1 MATEEN
7 SQLGFVRRV
16 REKLNIFPVLDEL
29 KTTLIPTDTYIC
41 VVEKNNFKIGDYLG
55 IEDMTEI
62 MKVLSTEEQA
72 SPGDKIYVERGAKM
86 TEAGGIP
93 SGKIISNYGQ
103 LWTDMELKKLIND
116 GIVALRPEISYAGI
130 DESLITLEATREYTI
145 PATLSEVSWVEL
157 ERDTN
162 VFLRERRARIRGSK
176 LTFDYLPKIGQTIR
190 LIGWKYQEPFSGSVT
205 ELTLTQD
212 FWELIIQYA
221 TAKAMES
228 TLTNRS
234 RFTEYSASLNPRA
247 STSDEIT
254 RTVYYFLNQFRIAKN
269 EKAPRKCGYSYRP
282 HK

>member
-16 REKLNIFPVLDEL
+16 REKLHSFPGINILSASIDA
-29 KTTLIPTDTYIC
+29 
-41 VVEKNNFKIGDYLG
+41 VVNTMRVGKDREYKIGDY
-55 IEDMTEI
+55 IEMDDEI
-62 MKVLSTEEQA
+62 LSVVTHDDSEALYDELT
-72 SPGDKIYVERGAKM
+72 VRRGEKM
-86 TEAGGIP
+86 TDAAAHANPAEVR
-93 SGKIISNYGQ
+93 NCGQ
-103 LWTDMELKKLIND
+103 LWTNHELKKLIND
-116 GIVALRPEISYAGI
+116 AIIALQPEISYAGI
-130 DESLITLEATREYTI
+130 DESLTTLEATREYTI
-145 PATLSEVSWVEL
+145 PDALSEVSWVEL

-190 LIGWKYQEPFSGSVT
+190 LIGWKYQVPFSGSVT
-205 ELTLTQD
+205 ELTLGQG
-212 FWELIIQYA
+212 FYEMIIQYA
-221 TAKAMES
+221 TANALES

-254 RTVYYFLNQFRIAKN
+254 RTVYYFKNQFRIAKN

>member
-16 REKLNIFPVLDEL
+16 REKLNSFPVIN
-29 KTTLIPTDTYIC
+29 TLYANMDVSVDIVKVGKDREY
-41 VVEKNNFKIGDYLG
+41 KIGDY
-55 IEDMTEI
+55 IEMDNEI
-62 MKVLSTEEQA
+62 LKVVTHDDSGAVYDELT
-72 SPGDKIYVERGAKM
+72 VRRGEKM
-86 TEAGGIP
+86 TDAAAHTTPVEIR
-93 SGKIISNYGQ
+93 NCGQ
-103 LWTDMELKKLIND
+103 LWTNHELKKLIND
-116 GIVALRPEISYAGI
+116 AIIALRPEISYAGI

-145 PATLSEVSWVEL
+145 PGTLSEVSWVEL
-157 ERDTN
+157 ERNTN
-162 VFLRERRARIRGSK
+162 VFLRERRARIRGQK
-176 LTFDYLPKIGQTIR
+176 LTFDYLPGTGQTIR
-190 LIGWKYQEPFSGSVT
+190 LIGWKFQAPFSATVT
-205 ELTLTQD
+205 ELTLSQD

-221 TAKAMES
+221 TGKAMES

-254 RTVYYFLNQFRIAKN
+254 RTAYYFQNQFRIGKN